1 MFACASYKLIH
12 LNRKEEEVSGNVL
25 LFCDMIEYI
34 KYMELSSCRNV
45 IVNPTC
51 PYKDM
56 TYSNCLNNIT
66 TNILY
71 NTNLR
76 QFRYEVAS
84 FASEQSLTYIMAETG
99 QFMIVSVLY

>member
-1 MFACASYKLIH
+1 MH
-12 LNRKEEEVSGNVL
+12 LNLKEEEVSANVL
-25 LFCDMIEYI
+25 LFCDMIEYT
-34 KYMELSSCRNV
+34 KFMKLSSCRNV

-56 TYSNCLNNIT
+56 TYYHCLNNMR

-76 QFRYEVAS
+76 QFRYVVVS
-84 FASEQSLTYIMAETG
+84 VDSEQSLTYIMAETG
-99 QFMIVSVLY
+99 QFMIVSFLY